1 MLDLLIKSARLPEGP
16 SSVDVGI
23 KDGLIVEI
31 GEGIGQE
38 ARYII
43 RAEGKLLFPTF
54 ANMHTHISMSLLRGL
69 GADLPLMDW
78 LQKVIWVLEGE
89 FVSSEFVRDGALI
102 GIAEAIRSGTTLF
115 MDMYFFEE
123 AVAEV
128 AQKAGIRAGLGFG
141 VLDFPTKVASS
152 PEEYLERARSF
163 IRAFRGEELLFPVL
177 CPHAVYTCSPQ
188 TFKRSLEMALEE
200 GVYLHTHVAETP
212 SEVEASLER
221 FGKRP
226 VEHLHSLGVLGDKL
240 LMAHVVWT
248 TEEEREMIREKGA
261 KVLHCP
267 ESNLKLASGIAPIS
281 DYLRRGIHVCLGTDG
296 PASNDNLDML
306 EETSLMVKLQKG
318 INLDAKAM
326 DARTALKIATEEG
339 FRAVGI
345 RAGRVEVGY
354 EADLLLLNP
363 NSPHLQP
370 LYDPIAQLVYSA
382 KSSDID
388 TVICKGKVLMEKGEL
403 KTIDQEEVLFLASKW
418 KERIEEFLRSKMFN

>member
-1 MLDLLIKSARLPEGP
+1 MFDLLIKSAFIPDKGKTM
-16 SSVDVGI
+16 DVGI
-23 KDGLIVEI
+23 RDGVIVELAESLE
-31 GEGIGQE
+31 GESRYTIE
-38 ARYII
+38 AK
-43 RAEGKLLFPTF
+43 GKVLFPSF

-89 FVSSEFVRDGALI
+89 FVSPEFVRDGALI

-123 AVAEV
+123 SVAEV

-141 VLDFPTKVASS
+141 ILDFPTRVAKTQ
-152 PEEYLERARSF
+152 EEYLKRAREF
-163 IRAFRGEELLFPVL
+163 IREFKGRNLLFPVL

-188 TFKRSLEMALEE
+188 TLRKSLELALQED
-200 GVYLHTHVAETP
+200 VYVHTHTAETQQ
-212 SEVEASLER
+212 EVEVSLQQ

-226 VEHLHSLGVLGDKL
+226 VEHLHSLGLLTEKT

-248 TEEEREMIREKGA
+248 TEEERELIKESGA

-281 DYLRRGIHVCLGTDG
+281 DYIRRGIHVCLGTDG

-306 EETSLMVKLQKG
+306 EELSLMAKLQKG
-318 INLDAKAM
+318 ANLDAKAM
-326 DARTALKIATEEG
+326 DARTALRIASEEG

-345 RAGRVEVGY
+345 KAGRVEVGY
-354 EADLLLLNP
+354 EADLILLDP
-363 NSPHLQP
+363 NKPHLQP

-388 TVICKGKVLMEKGEL
+388 TVICKGRVLMEKGEL
-403 KTIDQEEVLFLASKW
+403 KTIDQEEILFVANKW
-418 KERIEEFLRSKMFN
+418 KEKIQGFLKSKILS